1 MDIIGKLTEA
11 ITILNEIDEYR
22 EQLPEIQSTID
33 SSLSDLYHYIE
44 NNSLNTS
51 QRYKIV
57 GEIQRLRRERRI
69 IKNNNWLSK
78 TYEDNINKLNNK
90 ANRSMMIAELN
101 KTTKKV
107 DTQYKNRV
115 LTDELIKELV
125 G

>member
-1 MDIIGKLTEA
+1 MDIVEKLTEA

-22 EQLPEIQSTID
+22 SQLPEIQSTID

-57 GEIQRLRRERRI
+57 GEIQKLRRERRI
-69 IKNNNWLSK
+69 IKNNNWISK

-101 KTTKKV
+101 KTIKKV

-115 LTDELIKELV
+115 LTNELIKELV

>member
-1 MDIIGKLTEA
+1 MDIVEKLTEA

-22 EQLPEIQSTID
+22 EQLPEIQSNID

-57 GEIQRLRRERRI
+57 GEIQKLRRERRI
-69 IKNNNWLSK
+69 IKNNNWISK

-90 ANRSMMIAELN
+90 ANRSMMIAELK

>member
-1 MDIIGKLTEA
+1 MDIVEKLTEA

-22 EQLPEIQSTID
+22 SQLPKIQSTID

-57 GEIQRLRRERRI
+57 GEIQKLRRERRI
-69 IKNNNWLSK
+69 IKNNNWISK

-101 KTTKKV
+101 KTIKKV

-115 LTDELIKELV
+115 LTNELIKELV